1 MKKKV
6 WYSCLALVLVL
17 QIILSGGV
25 AAFAEENPETN
36 TQKSS
41 GDVQALLSSSDITQ
55 YLSDLTWSSAK
66 VGYGSATRDKDLD
79 GNPIKLKDSGGTLQT
94 YPKGLFAHAASQID
108 YDITDKG
115 VKSFQS
121 YIGIN
126 NMKTNGDCEFIV
138 QVDGVEKFKSA
149 VLNSDSVQQFVNIDI
164 PADAKIL
171 TLITTT
177 GGDDNNSDHSVWAD
191 AKIILDGTVQKNLK
205 NVQLQTDKS
214 VIKVGETAQITAKG
228 YLVDGSQAVFQ
239 PGDLVFTSSDEAV
252 TSVSGNGVVKGL
264 ANGTATITCKATVNG
279 ITKEAALDLAVGN
292 EVEGRLWSVESP
304 DKNTNI
310 IFKLDNGSLQYSV
323 QKQGKTVLGF
333 SPVGINTSLGDFS
346 NNLVYSS
353 VTAAKE
359 INETYSVI
367 SHKKSKYV
375 NHARE
380 RIISFTKNSM
390 KFDVIVRTYDDGVA
404 FRYVIRSGDD
414 SKQSMT
420 VSGESTGYQIP
431 AGSET
436 WAMAYGH
443 SNEWSY
449 EDSFVEKPI
458 ESVTGDQSVPFLY
471 RTPDGIFTLLTEA
484 ELSGEYAGTMV
495 KAEGNGL
502 LRVSFTPQ
510 QKEQPVSTSAPF
522 VSPWRVAITG
532 TLNDIVQNTMVENL
546 SPAPDESY
554 NYADWAEPG
563 VTAWS
568 WMSAGYSTANQ
579 HDKNIIL
586 KYIDFAADMGW
597 KYYIMDEGWQPGALA
612 GSDSNYA
619 GYYDWFDEVRAHAD
633 AKGVKLIAWVRC
645 DDLNTQAKRDARL
658 IEWKKK
664 GIAGIKVDFFDRETQ
679 DRTQLYEDIYKQ
691 CSSLGLIINTHGA
704 NKPTGEIRTYPNV
717 LTREAIRGQEQGD
730 LKPDQFTLFP
740 FIRNAVGPA
749 DVTETLYPCGSST
762 TVGLQ
767 VASSIL
773 VQSGLHCLASSPES
787 YLNSPA
793 YSLYKD
799 LPAVWDETKL
809 IDGYPGDF
817 ATMVRRSGDD
827 WYGASVTVEKKN
839 AVFPLDFLND
849 ATTYYAMVYKDDGAT
864 QNDLGFEYK
873 EVKKGDVLTVPM
885 KKGGG
890 CAVKIL
896 KNKPS
901 AIETINLDKTTA
913 SIEEGRFFTLTATI
927 TPEKSLIRNAM
938 WTSSDNM
945 VATVS
950 STGIVRGIKPGKV
963 TITAVSPADG
973 TIKAVCAVNVTASA
987 YKFDANT
994 WNIRSADTDKIRFNS
1009 ENSVTIT
1016 MQQGEAG
1023 NNAGSGNYLKNIIAT
1038 VPADQNFAISAKV
1051 SGGLSKNYQAMALAA
1066 FTDEKNVVAT
1076 MRRFHSS
1083 FGNNCFAMVRNEVVN
1098 GQANNMT
1105 EEPARTDT
1113 NSAADAYLKL
1123 VKNGKTFTSYY
1134 SYDNQNW
1141 TEIRHEDAKGVIGTA
1156 SAQNIKIGIYATT
1169 GNSTDF
1175 KDVTF
1180 SNFTYYPNNVGQGA
1194 LIPFAKEN
1202 ILPKTY
1208 TVTFD
1213 SQGADIPAN
1222 PSSIE
1227 VTEPQTIVQTLPVT
1241 PIKTGFTFGGWFT
1254 QVGGQGTEFKAN
1266 TVVTNNIT
1274 IYAKWIK
1281 NQNPSK
1287 TYTVTFDSQGA
1298 TRAANPSSIEVTE
1311 PQTTVQ
1317 ALPTPPVKTGFTFG
1331 GWFTQAGGQGAE
1343 FKVNTAVTNNITVY
1357 AKWTKKRDSQPG
1369 NSGDSDSSGNNSTP
1383 PTSANHFISD
1393 TTADFSVKGTY
1404 QFKITVK
1411 SDLVP
1416 ALVAGTPGVFEIQLA
1431 RKDSGEYYFKLIPIG
1446 KPGAQAGIYL
1456 NGVKLLVATID
1467 ASVPAVKSDT
1477 TQRFHVKSSAAYIF
1491 KLTADTKP
1499 RFVSGTPSAFRTEFI
1514 QSVGNNH
1521 YFRVIAIGKTGTAS
1535 GFYINSERSP
1545 VAVATVK

>member
-6 WYSCLALVLVL
+6 WYSCLALVLVF

-25 AAFAEENPETN
+25 TVFAEENTGAAA
-36 TQKSS
+36 QASS
-41 GDVQALLSSSDITQ
+41 EDMQPLLNEGDITQ

-66 VGYGSATRDKDLD
+66 VGYGSVTRDKDLD

-149 VLNSDSVQQFVNIDI
+149 VLDSNSVQQFVNIDI
-164 PADAKIL
+164 PVEAETL

-191 AKIILDGTVQKNLK
+191 AKIILDGAVQQNLK
-205 NVQLQTDKS
+205 SVQLQADKS
-214 VIKVGETAQITAKG
+214 VIKVGETVQINANG
-228 YLVDGSQAVFQ
+228 YLVDGSQTAFQ
-239 PGDLVFTSSDEAV
+239 PGELEFTTSDGAV
-252 TSVSGNGVVKGL
+252 ATVSENGKVLGKS
-264 ANGTATITCKATVNG
+264 NGTATITCKATVGG
-279 ITKEAALDLAVGN
+279 ITKEAALDFAVGN
-292 EVEGRLWSVESP
+292 EAEGRLWSVESP

-310 IFKLDNGSLQYSV
+310 IFKLDSGSLQYSV

-346 NNLVYSS
+346 SNLVYSS
-353 VTAAKE
+353 VTVPQE

-367 SHKKSKYV
+367 SHKKTQYV
-375 NHARE
+375 NHAWE
-380 RIISFTKNSM
+380 RTISFTKDSM
-390 KFDVIVRTYDDGVA
+390 KFNVIVRAYDDGVA
-404 FRYVIRSGDD
+404 FRYAIESGDD
-414 SKQSMT
+414 SPQSMT
-420 VSGESTGYQIP
+420 ISGESTGYQIP
-431 AGSET
+431 AGSKT

-471 RTPDGIFTLLTEA
+471 KTPDGPFTLLTEA
-484 ELSGEYAGTMV
+484 ELTGEYVGTMV
-495 KAEGNGL
+495 KAEGSGL

-510 QKEQPVSTSAPF
+510 QKNNPVSTSAPF
-522 VSPWRVAITG
+522 ESPWRVVITG

-546 SPAPDESY
+546 SPAPDTAY
-554 NYADWAEPG
+554 KYDNWVQPG

-568 WMSAGYSTANQ
+568 WMSAGYSTTNQ
-579 HDKNIIL
+579 HDENIIL

-597 KYYIMDEGWQPGALA
+597 KYYIMDEGWQPQAKP

-619 GYYDWFDEVRAHAD
+619 DYYDWFDEVRAHAD

-691 CSSLGLIINTHGA
+691 CSELGLIINTHGA

-762 TVGLQ
+762 TIGLQ

-827 WYGASVTVEKKN
+827 WYGASVTVDKKN

-849 ATTYYAMVYKDDGAT
+849 ATTYYAMIYKDDGTT

-901 AIETINLDKTTA
+901 AIETIKLDKTTA
-913 SIEEGRFFTLTATI
+913 SIEEGRFFTLTATV
-927 TPEKSLIRNAM
+927 TPEKPLIKNAM
-938 WTSSDNM
+938 WTSSDNT

-973 TIKAVCAVNVTASA
+973 IIKAVCMVNVTASA
-987 YKFDANT
+987 YKFDSGK

-1023 NNAGSGNYLKNIIAT
+1023 NDAGSGNYLKNIIAT
-1038 VPADQNFAISAKV
+1038 VPSDQNFAISVKV
-1051 SGGLSKNYQAMALAA
+1051 SGGLSKNYQAIALAA

-1083 FGNNCFAMVRNEVVN
+1083 FSNNCFAMVRNEVVN
-1098 GQANNMT
+1098 GQANNMKEDPT
-1105 EEPARTDT
+1105 KTDT
-1113 NSAADAYLKL
+1113 QSGADAYLKL

-1141 TEIRHEDAKGVIGTA
+1141 TEVRQEDANGEIGTA
-1156 SAQNIKIGIYATT
+1156 LAQNIKIGVYATT

-1180 SNFTYYPNNVGQGA
+1180 SDFTYYPSNAGQGT

-1202 ILPKTY
+1202 LLPQTY

-1213 SQGADIPAN
+1213 SQGADTPAN
-1222 PSSIE
+1222 PSS
-1227 VTEPQTIVQTLPVT
+1227 V
-1241 PIKTGFTFGGWFT
+1241 
-1254 QVGGQGTEFKAN
+1254 
-1266 TVVTNNIT
+1266 
-1274 IYAKWIK
+1274 
-1281 NQNPSK
+1281 
-1287 TYTVTFDSQGA
+1287 
-1298 TRAANPSSIEVTE
+1298 EVTE

-1331 GWFTQAGGQGAE
+1331 GWFTQSGGQGAE
-1343 FKVNTAVTNNITVY
+1343 FKANTVVTNNMTVY
-1357 AKWTKKRDSQPG
+1357 AKWTKKRESQPSNPD
-1369 NSGDSDSSGNNSTP
+1369 NSNSTP
-1383 PTSANHFISD
+1383 PASAGHFISD
-1393 TTADFSVKGTY
+1393 TTADFSVKGIY
-1404 QFKITVK
+1404 QFKITGK
-1411 SDLVP
+1411 SNLAP

-1467 ASVPAVKSDT
+1467 ASVPSVKSDT
-1477 TQRFHVKSSAAYIF
+1477 TQPFHIKSSAAYIF
-1491 KLTADTKP
+1491 KLTAATKP
-1499 RFVSGTPSAFRTEFI
+1499 RFVCGTPSAFKTEFV

-1521 YFRVIAIGKTGTAS
+1521 YFRVTAIGKPGTAS
-1535 GFYINSERSP
+1535 GFYINSEQLP